1 MVYAGRIVIPQNRQS
16 HRLQHRGSRLLVM
29 VGPHSL
35 TDGKIHMRRPA
46 QEEQGEEDPRKLLQD
61 EEEDDEDAI
70 RQVHLREFNHTALLG
85 PIAWM

>member
-1 MVYAGRIVIPQNRQS
+1 
-16 HRLQHRGSRLLVM
+16 
-29 VGPHSL
+29 
-35 TDGKIHMRRPA
+35 MRRPA